1 MPITQI
7 FLLTAASFAMGAN
20 SCPPATGDPNGNY
33 MSAGSLGDVEYGGGM
48 TLDAYAPE
56 GKPKPFAVLIHG
68 SSGDKSTHM
77 TQLFAV
83 LERAGYSWFSV
94 DYRNAEDIRAAIRY
108 IRCPGRF
115 NLNQHMVLIAEDT
128 GADLAAEV
136 GAERL
141 ILFGAKFDRK
151 PVPVDA
157 P

>member
-1 MPITQI
+1 MPITR
-7 FLLTAASFAMGAN
+7 FLLLAAANFAIAAQT
-20 SCPPATGDPNGNY
+20 CPPAIGDPSGNY
-33 MSAGSLGDVEYGGGM
+33 MTAGSLGDIEYSNGM
-48 TLDAYAPE
+48 NLDAYAPE
-56 GKPKPFAVLIHG
+56 GKPRPFAVLIHG

-83 LERAGYSWFSV
+83 LEHAGYSWFSV
-94 DYRNAEDIRAAIRY
+94 DYRNANDIRAAIRY

-128 GADLAAEV
+128 GAALAAEV

-151 PVPVDA
+151 PVPV
-157 P
+157 